1 MSAIAQCA
9 NAELAVGW
17 ALHALEPADEDVML
31 THLPDCH
38 ICREAVQRT
47 EELIGVLA
55 GTVALA
61 EPRPELRVQV
71 MAAVATTP
79 QTPKEKRSTP
89 WLRPSGVPEG
99 RSITVGWHQDG
110 GGGSDAAVGGQAA
123 ERLDA
128 QARAARKR
136 QVNAILITGLIAVIG
151 VGALVYRQ
159 VERVA
164 QQGHVTETRPG
175 QLNEILAQIRQPGAT
190 YAVLSAP
197 NGEPVAGVTVSGASR
212 QVLPY
217 ALLPNHLGESMYV
230 LWGID
235 GASAVPI
242 GKFDVTASDRSL
254 RPVGP
259 VVRAGEAYRVY
270 VISIERAQRMP
281 PSPGLVV
288 ASGQV
293 AD

>member
-1 MSAIAQCA
+1 MSPVAQCA

-17 ALHALEPADEDVML
+17 ALHALEPADEDVMR

-55 GTVALA
+55 GTVAVSQ
-61 EPRPELRVQV
+61 PRAELRVQV
-71 MAAVATTP
+71 MASVATTP

-99 RSITVGWHQDG
+99 RSITVGWHPDG
-110 GGGSDAAVGGQAA
+110 GGGADPSHAA
-123 ERLDA
+123 ERLNA
-128 QARAARKR
+128 QARSARRR
-136 QVNAILITGLIAVIG
+136 QLNALLITGLIAVVG

-159 VERVA
+159 VEGIARPGQVA
-164 QQGHVTETRPG
+164 ESKPG

-197 NGEPVAGVTVSGASR
+197 NGEPVAGVMVSGASR

-217 ALLPNHLGESMYV
+217 ALLPNHPKESMYV

-242 GKFDVTASDRSL
+242 GQFDVTASDRSL

-259 VVRAGEAYRVY
+259 VVRAGDAFRVY
-270 VISIERAQRMP
+270 VISIERSQRMP

-293 AD
+293 AN